1 MKIYTKTG
9 DRGTTSLFGG
19 KRINKNSPRV
29 AAYGA
34 VDELNSLI
42 GVVMAEVSRLD
53 YTPGVGSR
61 RRLENTPGVGIVLKK
76 LTRIQQELF
85 VLGADLATPR
95 EVKVESQSV
104 KKSFI
109 TRLEREIDKWTS
121 DLPPL
126 RHFILPGGARAGSL
140 LHLARSVARRGE
152 REIVKLSSEEK
163 INPHVLPYINRLSD
177 WLFTLARY
185 VNKIDHVKET
195 PWRGRG

>member
-42 GVVMAEVSRLD
+42 GVSKSHLEGVDKRHLRGGPDSSKVSL
-53 YTPGVGSR
+53 
-61 RRLENTPGVGIVLKK
+61 VLKK
-76 LTRIQQELF
+76 LQRIQQELF

-140 LHLARSVARRGE
+140 LHLARSVARRAE
-152 REIVKLSSEEK
+152 RSIVGLSEKEK